1 MRSGQLVFPVLSVN
15 RHGDLTVSADL
26 NSLQTANRLSLS
38 RNYYQDMHI
47 IDSTGASFR
56 VKGVRGPHP
65 VGPWLG
71 FRFLKPRRMRVELDI
86 ESEGE
91 LSLDAVKA
99 IVFDTMKKS
108 RDFWE
113 SGYGDLGAAEA
124 TVQGSRSMGTYSLKS
139 DNQ

>member
-1 MRSGQLVFPVLSVN
+1 M
-15 RHGDLTVSADL
+15 SADL
-26 NSLQTANRLSLS
+26 DSLQTANRLSLS
-38 RNYYQDMHI
+38 RHYYQNMLI

-56 VKGVRGPHP
+56 VKGLSDPRPF
-65 VGPWLG
+65 GPWLG

-99 IVFDTMKKS
+99 IVFDTMRKR

-113 SGYGDLGAAEA
+113 SGYGDLGAAKA
-124 TVQGSRSMGTYSLKS
+124 AVQGSRSMEDLLCKIR
-139 DNQ
+139 